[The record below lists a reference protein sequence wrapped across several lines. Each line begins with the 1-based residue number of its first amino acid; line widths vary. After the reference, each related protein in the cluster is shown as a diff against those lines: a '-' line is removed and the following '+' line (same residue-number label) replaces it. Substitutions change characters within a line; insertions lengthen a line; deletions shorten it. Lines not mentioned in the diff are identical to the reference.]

1 MTEVEGI
8 PLKRRR
14 FEVAEIDIKKCI
26 ICQIDTNEST
36 CSNAQARMKILEAA
50 RIRNDLV
57 ARRLEQV
64 DHELF
69 VSRVN
74 NECYK
79 SYTLK
84 KTLTKLEEESSK
96 ATEESEGDESVPTP
110 SVSRAT
116 RARIAPRV
124 PSSTDI
130 PASEKICRPT
140 VCGNVKQKG
149 DWQKFRICEDV
160 RAERLLKAAVFFQ
173 DGVYYRTSDL
183 QDVHSVFGSDLYCHK
198 TASAVILSGMTGQKV
213 NVTRHPIAQRKI
225 GVLQICWRTL
235 ILH

>member
-8 PLKRRR
+8 PLKRRCS
-14 FEVAEIDIKKCI
+14 EVAEIDTKKCI

-36 CSNAQARMKILEAA
+36 CSNVQARMMILVAA

-57 ARRLEQV
+57 ARRLEQD

-69 VSRVN
+69 VYHVN

-84 KTLTKLEEESSK
+84 KTLTELEEESSK
-96 ATEESEGDESVPTP
+96 ATEQSEGDESVPTP

-116 RARIAPRV
+116 TARIAPWA

-130 PASEKICRPT
+130 PASENICT

-160 RAERLLKAAVFFQ
+160 HAEKLLKAAVFFQ
-173 DGVYYRTSDL
+173 DEVYYRTSNI
-183 QDVHSVFGSDLYCHK
+183 
-198 TASAVILSGMTGQKV
+198 T
-213 NVTRHPIAQRKI
+213 
-225 GVLQICWRTL
+225 
-235 ILH
+235 